1 MKTLAVCCSL
11 TGNTL
16 RAARRIGEALGAG
29 VPALECVKPYPS
41 RGAQSSRQGGKSAV
55 MEETPPLCP
64 RAFRLEDN
72 EQIVFGFPVW
82 AGSVAPPLRTFIREN
97 EEALRDKALAAFAC
111 RDGSGG
117 EKALG
122 KLLAC
127 LGEERFRAELIL
139 TDPGKGGADGRDAQI
154 AAFCEKLR

>member
-1 MKTLAVCCSL
+1 M
-11 TGNTL
+11 
-16 RAARRIGEALGAG
+16 
-29 VPALECVKPYPS
+29 
-41 RGAQSSRQGGKSAV
+41 
-55 MEETPPLCP
+55 MEETPSLRP
-64 RAFRLEDN
+64 RAFRAEDD

-82 AGSVAPPLRTFIREN
+82 AGSVAPPLRTFIRETAA
-97 EEALRDKALAAFAC
+97 ALRDKALAAIAC
-111 RDGSGG
+111 RAGSGG

-139 TDPGKGGADGRDAQI
+139 TDPGKGGTDGREAQI